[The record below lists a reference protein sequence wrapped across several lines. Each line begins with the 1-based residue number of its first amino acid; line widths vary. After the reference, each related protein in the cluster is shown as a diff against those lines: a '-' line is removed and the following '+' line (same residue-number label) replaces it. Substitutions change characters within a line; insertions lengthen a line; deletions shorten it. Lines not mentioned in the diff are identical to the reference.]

1 MIAKWAGAPDPNGAG
16 YDGSGFTGTLLSH
29 LQRIERHEAK
39 RGDFIVYGPGTG
51 EHVVMLLA
59 DVAKHPNPPIA
70 SHGEESAPSRYSLNQ
85 ETSFFK
91 TGTQMRFLRTIYDCH
106 RQEATGDSSLDWI
119 AQNRNT
125 QVPHIIEVTKNSHR
139 YGQGRYGIDDENLA
153 KFTQYVRGGT
163 DKKMPKGLVFY
174 TINR

>member
-29 LQRIERHEAK
+29 LPQIEEHEAK

-59 DVAKHPNPPIA
+59 DVANDPNPPIA
-70 SHGEESAPSRYSLNQ
+70 SHGEESAPSQYSLNQ

-91 TGTQMRFLRTIYDCH
+91 LGTQMRFLQTVYDC
-106 RQEATGDSSLDWI
+106 RRNEATGDSSLDWV
-119 AQNRNT
+119 ADNRNT
-125 QVPHIIEVTKNSHR
+125 QPSHLVEVTKNSHK
-139 YGQGRYGIDDENLA
+139 YGQGLYGMSDENLA
-153 KFTQYVRGGT
+153 KFMEYVQGGT

-174 TINR
+174 TTR